1 MYKKIKFILLVISIL
16 TIGVS
21 VNAQEKYTDNP
32 IVFKRNMI
40 HFNMSD
46 VIFKRIG
53 FDFEHVIGSE
63 GIMSINVPVS
73 ISFGDPDVMYESLY
87 DTQVQIFPMRFLV
100 DFSDWYAGLGIN
112 FYPKGQGGF
121 KMHFGAEMRFGA
133 AHRYPEEYYQG
144 YYIDCY
150 YDYEGEE
157 YDTDCIQNTY
167 EEQSFFQTSFLANIG
182 MAYSPF
188 EEFIVSLKLNAGIT
202 TSVDNTVA
210 PIFIPTLRMGLKF

>member
-1 MYKKIKFILLVISIL
+1 MYKKIILIFIFISAMGIQL
-16 TIGVS
+16 KAQ
-21 VNAQEKYTDNP
+21 VNETNNP
-32 IVFKRNMI
+32 ISFKRNII

-63 GIMSINVPVS
+63 GIMSINIPVS
-73 ISFGDPDVMYESLY
+73 VSFGDPDVMYQSLY
-87 DTQVQIFPMRFLV
+87 YTQVQIFPMRFLV

-121 KMHFGAEMRFGA
+121 KMNFGAEMRVGA
-133 AHRYPEEYYQG
+133 AHRYPEIYYQ
-144 YYIDCY
+144 D
-150 YDYEGEE
+150 DYV
-157 YDTDCIQNTY
+157 DCIQVYDEEGNSCIQPTY
-167 EEQSFFQTSFLANIG
+167 KEQSFFQTSFLANIG